1 MAIWFLL
8 VLMTVLAMAAVLW
21 PLARRRPVAGCTDLE
36 VYQDQLDEISRDR
49 NAGLIDET
57 EAEAA
62 KVEVSRR
69 LIAAADAASVQNSTP
84 GSPSLWGRRAGAIAG
99 LVFLPVGTVALY
111 LMLGSPQMVSESAVA
126 QQAIADEDR
135 SVAALVARVE
145 AHVAQNPA
153 DGRAWDVLAPVYM
166 RLGRFEDAVRAWR
179 TAIKINGATASRLSD
194 LGEALA
200 ANANGVVTAEA
211 KAAFDQA
218 LALDPQDVMARFYSG
233 MAAEQDGKHAD
244 ADKIWG
250 DLLASAPPDA
260 PWIETVQRAMARTT
274 PVAAAGNAPAEPSAS
289 QVAAAAKLAPDQQTQ
304 MIEGMVARLAERLK
318 KDGSDAA
325 GWARLVRSYRVLGD
339 ADRAQAAEADARR
352 ALASDPEKLRQFNEG
367 GDAAVPPIA
376 APAPGPSQAD
386 VEAAQKMNPAEQN
399 QMIGGMV
406 ARLAERLKANGDDV
420 AGWQRLLRAYKVL
433 GDSDKATAAA
443 ADARRAL
450 ANDPVKLRQ
459 IDDAIT
465 ELGLK
470 G

>member
-1 MAIWFLL
+1 MAIWFLF
-8 VLMTVLAMAAVLW
+8 VLMTALGMAAVLW
-21 PLARRRPVAGCTDLE
+21 PLARGRSVTGGSDIE
-36 VYQDQLDEISRDR
+36 VYRDQLDEISRDR
-49 NAGLIDET
+49 DTGLISET

-62 KVEVSRR
+62 KIEVSRR
-69 LIAAADAASVQNSTP
+69 LIAAADTASVPTAT
-84 GSPSLWGRRAGAIAG
+84 SPLLWGRRAGAMAG
-99 LVFLPVGTVALY
+99 LVFLPVGTIALY
-111 LMLGSPQMVSESAVA
+111 LMLGAPQMVSESAIA
-126 QQAIADEDR
+126 QQAATDEDR
-135 SVAALVARVE
+135 SVVALVAKVE

-166 RLGRFEDAVRAWR
+166 RLGRFEDAVRAWQ

-194 LGEALA
+194 LGEALVT
-200 ANANGVVTAEA
+200 NANGIVTSEA
-211 KAAFDQA
+211 KAVFDQS
-218 LALDPQDVMARFYSG
+218 LALDPQDVMARFYNG
-233 MAAEQDGKHAD
+233 MAAEQDGRRAA

-274 PVAAAGNAPAEPSAS
+274 PAAATASVPAEPSAS
-289 QVAAAAKLAPDQQTQ
+289 QVAAAAKLAPDQQSQ

-339 ADRAQAAEADARR
+339 TDRARAAEADARL
-352 ALASDPEKLRQFNEG
+352 ALAADPEKLRQFNEG
-367 GDAAVPPIA
+367 GDAAAPPIA
-376 APAPGPSQAD
+376 APAPGPTQAE
-386 VEAAQKMNPAEQN
+386 VEAAQKLNPADQN
-399 QMIGGMV
+399 QMIAGMV
-406 ARLAERLKANGDDV
+406 ARLAERLKVNGDDV
-420 AGWQRLLRAYKVL
+420 EGWQRLLRAYKVL

-459 IDDAIT
+459 IEDAIT
-465 ELGLK
+465 DLGLK

>member
-21 PLARRRPVAGCTDLE
+21 PLAHRRPVTGGTDIE
-36 VYQDQLDEISRDR
+36 VYRDQLDEISRDR
-49 NAGLIDET
+49 DTGLIGET

-69 LIAAADAASVQNSTP
+69 LIAAADAASVPAAT
-84 GSPSLWGRRAGAIAG
+84 SPPLWGRRAGAVAG
-99 LVFLPVGTVALY
+99 LVFLPVGTIVLY
-111 LMLGSPQMVSESAVA
+111 LMLGSPQLVSESAVA
-126 QQAIADEDR
+126 QQAATDDDR
-135 SVAALVARVE
+135 SVVALVAKVE

-179 TAIKINGATASRLSD
+179 TAIEINGATASRLSD
-194 LGEALA
+194 FGEALA
-200 ANANGVVTAEA
+200 ANANGVVTGEA
-211 KAAFDQA
+211 KAAFDQS
-218 LALDPQDVMARFYSG
+218 LALDPQDVMARFYIG

-250 DLLASAPPDA
+250 GLLASAPPDA
-260 PWIETVQRAMARTT
+260 PWIETVRRAMARTT

-289 QVAAAAKLAPDQQTQ
+289 QVAAAARLAPVQQTQ

-318 KDGSDAA
+318 KDGADAA

-339 ADRAQAAEADARR
+339 TARAQAAEADARR

-367 GDAAVPPIA
+367 GDAAAPPIA
-376 APAPGPSQAD
+376 APAPGPTQAD
-386 VEAAQKMNPAEQN
+386 VEAAQKMIPADQN
-399 QMIGGMV
+399 QMIEGMV
-406 ARLAERLKANGDDV
+406 TRLAERLKANGDDV

-459 IDDAIT
+459 IEDAIN

>member
-21 PLARRRPVAGCTDLE
+21 PLARRRSVTGGTDIE
-36 VYQDQLDEISRDR
+36 VYRDQLNEISRDR
-49 NAGLIDET
+49 NAGLIGET

-69 LIAAADAASVQNSTP
+69 LIAAADAASFQTP
-84 GSPSLWGRRAGAIAG
+84 GSPLLWGRRTGAISG
-99 LVFLPVGTVALY
+99 LVFLPVGTIALY

-126 QQAIADEDR
+126 QQVANDEDR
-135 SVAALVARVE
+135 SVTALVAKVE
-145 AHVAQNPA
+145 AHVAQNPT

-166 RLGRFEDAVRAWR
+166 RLGRFEDAIRAWR

-194 LGEALA
+194 LGESLA
-200 ANANGVVTAEA
+200 AHANGIVTAEA
-211 KAAFDQA
+211 KAAFEQS

-233 MAAEQDGKHAD
+233 MAAEQDGKHAE

-274 PVAAAGNAPAEPSAS
+274 PVAALGNAPAEPSAS
-289 QVAAAAKLAPDQQTQ
+289 QVAAAAKLAPDQQSQ
-304 MIEGMVARLAERLK
+304 MIEGMVSRLAERLK

-339 ADRAQAAEADARR
+339 TERAQAAEADARR

-367 GDAAVPPIA
+367 GDAAAPPIA
-376 APAPGPSQAD
+376 ASAPGPSQAD
-386 VEAAQKMNPAEQN
+386 VEAAQKMNPADQN
-399 QMIGGMV
+399 QMIDGMI
-406 ARLAERLKANGDDV
+406 ARLAERLKVNGDDV